1 MSWNDYYRRRDVM
14 ETVLR
19 LAARDPEGPLP
30 FAEVS
35 GAREAFG
42 SEEQLLLALHY
53 KWTQVLSGH
62 LRAELLGEDDHV
74 DAVTRAWRAAVRGNR
89 ALRAVLDANL
99 DRSPALRP
107 VHEAEVRMLAIAA
120 GLAEAGEPTAEV
132 TKVGAAF
139 STLLRQRPEPRR
151 GRTRGPVGQ
160 LLKMLAPS
168 A

>member
-30 FAEVS
+30 FAEVR
-35 GAREAFG
+35 GARAAFG
-42 SEEQLLLALHY
+42 DEEQLLLALHY

-62 LRAELLGEDDHV
+62 LRTELLGEDDHV
-74 DAVTRAWRAAVRGNR
+74 DAVTRAWRTAVRGNR
-89 ALRAVLDANL
+89 TLRAVLDANI
-99 DRSPALRP
+99 DRYPALRP
-107 VHEAEVRMLAIAA
+107 VHEAELRMLATAA
-120 GLAEAGEPTAEV
+120 GLADPGEPTAEV

-139 STLLRQRPEPRR
+139 SRLLRQRPESRR
-151 GRTRGPVGQ
+151 ARTRGPVGQ
-160 LLKMLAPS
+160 LLRMLAPS